1 MANMKYLLNC
11 RSFISLMVLF
21 SFFDNFGMEKDDYT
35 FKVLIVGDAAVGKT
49 QIVNKFI
56 NNSFFEKYNFSMGM
70 NFGTKKINFN
80 GKNIRLYLWDT
91 PGQEKYREL
100 MPSSLEYFH
109 LIAIVYAVD
118 NQGSFNNIS
127 ERVNKIKPKT
137 NKKTKF
143 LLVGN
148 KCDLVEKR
156 QVTKED
162 AENYA
167 KANKMEFIEI
177 SAKAGTNI
185 EKMFNSSLLKILE
198 DENNIE
204 NEKKQIDNYSHIDIN
219 HNNNLP
225 FCNKY
230 CSCCLCLKKSE
241 GNVEEEEE
249 IEYGE

>member
-1 MANMKYLLNC
+1 
-11 RSFISLMVLF
+11 
-21 SFFDNFGMEKDDYT
+21 
-35 FKVLIVGDAAVGKT
+35 
-49 QIVNKFI
+49 
-56 NNSFFEKYNFSMGM
+56 MGM

>member
-1 MANMKYLLNC
+1 
-11 RSFISLMVLF
+11 MVLF
-21 SFFDNFGMEKDDYT
+21 SFFDNFGMNKYN
-35 FKVLIVGDAAVGKT
+35 KVVFVGDAAVGKT
-49 QIVNKFI
+49 QIISRYVKNFFDDDYTHTIGTEYAVKEVEI
-56 NNSFFEKYNFSMGM
+56 NNKKIKLQLWETTEYEKYKSIIG
-70 NFGTKKINFN
+70 
-80 GKNIRLYLWDT
+80 NIYQKAEIIVL
-91 PGQEKYREL
+91 
-100 MPSSLEYFH
+100 
-109 LIAIVYAVD
+109 VYAI
-118 NQGSFNNIS
+118 NNRESFDNIS
-127 ERVNKIKPKT
+127 DWVKKVKTYNK
-137 NKKTKF
+137 NVKF